1 MMFDELM
8 NDDATKNATKGLFE
22 LKLHQTTEFRTA
34 CSDTKTK

>member
-8 NDDATKNATKGLFE
+8 NDDVTKNATKGL
-22 LKLHQTTEFRTA
+22 LKLSLHQTTEFRTA